1 MGDTGIGMVI
11 SGVMSDEAGGST
23 YSVTVTGVS
32 LQGDQLARAAHG
44 SPVKWTSFKGQP
56 EHNRACH
63 DWIFTGLGLS
73 FEYRGQFFLYF
84 WQLRGSYSTVGPE
97 NDREIWDGCWRQ
109 QAFWEPVI
117 KATKRIGK
125 NRITA

>member
-1 MGDTGIGMVI
+1 MVI

-23 YSVTVTGVS
+23 YSVTVIGVS
-32 LQGDQLARAAHG
+32 LQGDQMARAAHG

-73 FEYRGQFFLYF
+73 FEYRGQFFFIL
-84 WQLRGSYSTVGPE
+84 L
-97 NDREIWDGCWRQ
+97 
-109 QAFWEPVI
+109 
-117 KATKRIGK
+117 ATPRVVQYCGAGKRSRDLGWLLAA
-125 NRITA
+125 TSVLGAGH